1 MFVAPVV
8 VHLSRLVADREE
20 RPDAASES
28 AGEESKAPSEGED
41 TKVHYETEVHSRVQ
55 ADKIEDNLVLEE
67 SAPLKEK
74 RTPSRKPIRIRRVR
88 QTKVKAKRYSKSSS
102 PSTGAGVKCGL
113 AFALV
118 N

>member
-8 VHLSRLVADREE
+8 VHLSRLVTDRGK
-20 RPDAASES
+20 RPDAAGES
-28 AGEESKAPSEGED
+28 AGEESKAAGEGDD
-41 TKVHYETEVHSRVQ
+41 TKVHYETEIYSGVQ
-55 ADKIEDNLVLEE
+55 ADKAEDGLVLEE

-74 RTPSRKPIRIRRVR
+74 RTPLRKPIRIRRVR
-88 QTKVKAKRYSKSSS
+88 QTRVKAKRHSKSSS

-113 AFALV
+113 AFALA